1 MAVVFR
7 ESKFDRKYLIK
18 NVTHAIG
25 VSESSLTAYFNNRKV
40 SVSKGIT
47 IDQIYDFIRNNEI
60 AFNGIDWDDVNEIEK
75 LLNDLQAIC
84 AEGGFAVE
92 YVMGAKRGT
101 LYLDKAKGELAVA
114 VAPAQGEKCERCWK
128 NHIKVGAHADHPG
141 LCPRCAKVVSAIDP
155 ALLAE

>member
-75 LLNDLQAIC
+75 LLN
-84 AEGGFAVE
+84 E
-92 YVMGAKRGT
+92 
-101 LYLDKAKGELAVA
+101 LYGISIVRENV
-114 VAPAQGEKCERCWK
+114 
-128 NHIKVGAHADHPG
+128 I
-141 LCPRCAKVVSAIDP
+141 PR
-155 ALLAE
+155 LAEVT